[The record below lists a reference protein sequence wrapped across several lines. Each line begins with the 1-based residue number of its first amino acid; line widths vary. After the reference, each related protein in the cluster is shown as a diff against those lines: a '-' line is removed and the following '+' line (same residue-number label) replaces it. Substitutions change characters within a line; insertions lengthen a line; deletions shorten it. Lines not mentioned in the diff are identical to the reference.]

1 MISHGMIVWGMSAHS
16 KIIFKMQKRII
27 RIIINSDNKE
37 SCRDLFKKLYILPLR
52 SQNIFSLLIFLVK
65 NKDFFKTNSDV
76 QF

>member
-37 SCRDLFKKLYILPLR
+37 SCRDSIMTYMFP
-52 SQNIFSLLIFLVK
+52 
-65 NKDFFKTNSDV
+65 
-76 QF
+76 